1 MGRPLAVIA
10 WLVVV
15 LACST
20 GVWAVISSAG
30 EEVATSRE
38 VVPRPVPLPTA
49 PGTTGRSPSPPGPRT
64 PSTTASPSTTGGGDR
79 EESTP
84 SARPTRDPSTRDVD
98 PTPSARPDREVR
110 RTWDSAAGSLVVAC
124 RGGSI
129 TFGGA
134 HANPGWSLE
143 VDDRGPEE
151 VQVEFESSGEADDVR
166 VEATCVGGQPQF
178 SD

>member
-15 LACST
+15 VACST

-38 VVPRPVPLPTA
+38 VVPRASPVSTA
-49 PGTTGRSPSPPGPRT
+49 TGTTGQPSSPSSPRT
-64 PSTTASPSTTGGGDR
+64 PSTTASPSTTGGDR
-79 EESTP
+79 AEPTRP
-84 SARPTRDPSTRDVD
+84 VRPTRDPSGRVSS
-98 PTPSARPDREVR
+98 TPSARPDREVR

-129 TFGGA
+129 SFGGA

-166 VEATCVGGQPQF
+166 VEATCAGGQPKF
-178 SD
+178 TD